1 MAMALPLL
9 VGAQLE
15 QSSRAALG
23 LRLGLHGRAR
33 TAVGRA
39 VWQRAPAPRRASQF
53 ATAAAAAA
61 PAPADP
67 GADPALVARVRAQLE
82 SGAVPPTIDAEEARV
97 LYAEGGW
104 ALLDVRSE
112 VEHES
117 EGRVLPKMP
126 WSLAAPLS
134 AWSKRYDAAA
144 GRKVV
149 DKPPADG
156 AAFVAAVRR
165 LAPVGDDGLV
175 LVCSG
180 VPCAA
185 AGGLRCE
192 AAAALLRDAG
202 YARLTCLSGGYASW
216 SLKWTNKLERRVV
229 GFVIAS
235 GGTSIE
241 QRDGASSKG
250 SGVAGKGVDD
260 LMRDALASYNP
271 GGVYA

>member
-1 MAMALPLL
+1 M
-9 VGAQLE
+9 
-15 QSSRAALG
+15 
-23 LRLGLHGRAR
+23 
-33 TAVGRA
+33 
-39 VWQRAPAPRRASQF
+39 
-53 ATAAAAAA
+53 
-61 PAPADP
+61 
-67 GADPALVARVRAQLE
+67 RAQLD
-82 SGAVPPTIDAEEARV
+82 SGAVPPTVDAEEARV
-97 LYAEGGW
+97 LYGEGGW
-104 ALLDVRSE
+104 ALLDVRSA
-112 VEHES
+112 VECES
-117 EGRVLPKMP
+117 EGRVLPKMLR
-126 WSLAAPLS
+126 SLAAPLS

-144 GRKVV
+144 GRKA
-149 DKPPADG
+149 PEDG
-156 AAFVAAVRR
+156 AAFVAVRV
-165 LAPVGDDGLV
+165 LTPAAGLV
-175 LVCSG
+175 LFCSG

>member
-1 MAMALPLL
+1 MAMALLP
-9 VGAQLE
+9 VGAPLA
-15 QSSRAALG
+15 QSGRAAPAM
-23 LRLGLHGRAR
+23 RLGLHCRARPAGGRAGWR
-33 TAVGRA
+33 H
-39 VWQRAPAPRRASQF
+39 APAPRRAALF

-82 SGAVPPTIDAEEARV
+82 SGAVPPTVDAEEARV
-97 LYAEGGW
+97 LYVEGKW

-117 EGRVLPKMP
+117 EGKVLPKMP
-126 WSLAAPLS
+126 RSLAAPLS
-134 AWSKRYDAAA
+134 AWTKCYDAAA

-149 DKPPADG
+149 AKPPADG

-165 LAPVGDDGLV
+165 LAPAADAGLV

-202 YARLTCLSGGYASW
+202 YARVACLSGGHAAFA
-216 SLKWTNKLERRVV
+216 LRWTNKLERRVV

-260 LMRDALASYNP
+260 LMRDALANYNA
-271 GGVYA
+271 GGAYA